1 MKEYVLLEKESIETL
16 CSLIR
21 ESHGVGNALDDENVA
36 TNTTFSSKH
45 ILELID
51 AMSAETQ
58 YVEVTQAEYDALTSE
73 EIFNDTEYR
82 CTDTG
87 RIYKNGVIYGSDVK
101 EVTIDEY
108 RELEAAGKIEAGVNY
123 MLVRRAENTSL
134 FDASDIGYNDVN
146 TEIGKNDVQSALEHT
161 ISLTK
166 TMQNKLNLVG
176 KTPMVFNENS
186 NWSTIDLDTVEPTT
200 YMVKNGW
207 CFLNFNVTCDVVA
220 NDENSYVIDSL
231 PKPYARINALFMSN
245 TKDADACSLTLTSAG
260 ALLLRRGTAGAEYSF
275 TFSYP
280 VLE

>member
-1 MKEYVLLEKESIETL
+1 MKEYVLLDKESIETL
-16 CSLIR
+16 CSLVKA
-21 ESHGVGNALDDENVA
+21 SHSVGEALDDENIS

-45 ILELID
+45 ISELFD
-51 AMSAETQ
+51 TLSNEPQ
-58 YVEVTQAEYDALTSE
+58 YVELTQAEYDALTDDDVYS
-73 EIFNDTEYR
+73 NTEYR

-87 RIYKNGVIYGSDVK
+87 RIYKNGVKYGSGVV

-108 RELEAAGKIEAGVNY
+108 RELEAAGKIENDVDY
-123 MLVRRAENTSL
+123 MLVRRAETVTL
-134 FDASDIGYNDVN
+134 FDATDVGYDDTNTNIGKSDI
-146 TEIGKNDVQSALEHT
+146 QSVVEHVVT
-161 ISLTK
+161 TTKSL
-166 TMQNKLNLVG
+166 QNKLNLVG

-207 CFLNFNVTCDVVA
+207 CFLNFNVKCDVVA
-220 NDENSYVIDSL
+220 NDDNSYVIDSL

-245 TKDADACSLTLTSAG
+245 TEGADACSLTLTSAG